1 MARPRE
7 RNGDAGRDRARG
19 EVTGHGWKVDFV
31 FSQKIIFKKKTTTLA
46 WVSLSLA
53 NSSAPSPPTMLRRK
67 LKSKPSRDPIAL
79 APSLSG
85 LSEELVEHIASFL
98 APPDVYS
105 FLAAIETSSSFSQPL
120 AARLMQPV
128 QSELWRQLD
137 ATLKDVISRKK
148 EDRPLF
154 TLDDLFPEDDRE
166 EDFDEEGR
174 PQVLLSGSCAVQA
187 ALGRVFEDPDGE
199 VDNGIFCTWH
209 AAPLVRQ
216 RLVER
221 CGLICAGVDNKT
233 YKHQFDERDH
243 VGDHKF
249 STVDHVEWYAGRPT
263 DGESRIGPEE
273 YVPSSSDE
281 YYQQALAWGKEA
293 IEQNREVEIGQ
304 DYRSLVGVPGGSA
317 GGNFPSDFD
326 LRAQQYNP
334 GTGSFVQLIIGNEDT
349 EDARALLNSF
359 DLEICKCHF
368 DGRDFFVPNPKDTFA
383 GRTAMTA
390 SRRAMVVKFCE
401 RIAAFDYETQ
411 EENPSDDPDSPEG
424 EWKIGTHV
432 GWNNTAPACSSV
444 ACRSTRNAESKSSTR
459 HHWRLI
465 GMSKAARRMGTLAAA
480 SVTYCIIPYSSR
492 WCCFAF
498 FAMKDFTF
506 RLPTLSSSAPPPP
519 FATL

>member
-424 EWKIGTHV
+424 EWKH
-432 GWNNTAPACSSV
+432 
-444 ACRSTRNAESKSSTR
+444 RNARGLEQHR
-459 HHWRLI
+459 ACVLI
-465 GMSKAARRMGTLAAA
+465 SRMQKYKERGIE
-480 SVTYCIIPYSSR
+480 II
-492 WCCFAF
+492 
-498 FAMKDFTF
+498 D
-506 RLPTLSSSAPPPP
+506 PPPL
-519 FATL
+519 ALDWDVEGRTEDGNAGSGKRDVLYYTLLE

>member
-31 FSQKIIFKKKTTTLA
+31 FSQKFIFKKKTTTLA

-85 LSEELVEHIASFL
+85 LSEELVEHIASFI

-128 QSELWRQLD
+128 QSKLWRQLD

-154 TLDDLFPEDDRE
+154 TLDDLFPEDERE

-199 VDNGIFCTWH
+199 VGNDIFCTWH

-263 DGESRIGPEE
+263 DGESRIGPGE

-281 YYQQALAWGKEA
+281 YYQEALECGKETVDYC
-293 IEQNREVEIGQ
+293 EVRGNTV
-304 DYRSLVGVPGGSA
+304 YCKWVGLPGGSA
-317 GGNFPSDFD
+317 GGNFPYDFD
-326 LRAQQYNP
+326 LRACA
-334 GTGSFVQLIIGNEDT
+334 FVQLIIGNEDT

-390 SRRAMVVKFCE
+390 SRRAMVEKFCE
-401 RIAAFDYETQ
+401 RIAAFDNETQ

-424 EWKIGTHV
+424 EWKH
-432 GWNNTAPACSSV
+432 
-444 ACRSTRNAESKSSTR
+444 RNARGLEQHR
-459 HHWRLI
+459 ACVLI
-465 GMSKAARRMGTLAAA
+465 SRMQKYKERGIE
-480 SVTYCIIPYSSR
+480 II
-492 WCCFAF
+492 
-498 FAMKDFTF
+498 D
-506 RLPTLSSSAPPPP
+506 PPPLALDWDVEWP
-519 FATL
+519 HGGWERWQRQA

>member
-137 ATLKDVISRKK
+137 ANLKDVISRKK

-199 VDNGIFCTWH
+199 VDNDIFCTWH

-263 DGESRIGPEE
+263 DGESRIGPGE
-273 YVPSSSDE
+273 YVPYSSDE
-281 YYQQALAWGKEA
+281 YYQEALECGKETVDYC
-293 IEQNREVEIGQ
+293 EVRGNTV
-304 DYRSLVGVPGGSA
+304 YRKWVGLPGGSA
-317 GGNFPSDFD
+317 GGNFPYDFD
-326 LRAQQYNP
+326 LRACA
-334 GTGSFVQLIIGNEDT
+334 FVQLIIGNEDT

-390 SRRAMVVKFCE
+390 SRRAMVEKFCE
-401 RIAAFDYETQ
+401 RIAAFDNETQ

-465 GMSKAARRMGTLAAA
+465 GMSNGRTEDGNAGSGKRDVLYHTL
-480 SVTYCIIPYSSR
+480 
-492 WCCFAF
+492 
-498 FAMKDFTF
+498 
-506 RLPTLSSSAPPPP
+506 LE
-519 FATL
+519 